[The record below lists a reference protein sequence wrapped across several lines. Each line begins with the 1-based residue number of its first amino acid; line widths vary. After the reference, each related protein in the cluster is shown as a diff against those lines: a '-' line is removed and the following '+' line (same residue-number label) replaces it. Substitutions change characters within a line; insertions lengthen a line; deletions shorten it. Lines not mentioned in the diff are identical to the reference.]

1 VEKQIREMMAARLEA
16 ENLTIRYMGQPGQ
29 RVPIACVS
37 DVESPAQG
45 LESQARM
52 DVRVPADVLMVIV
65 IDEVAT
71 EDLPVHPQSS
81 QQQRRAGPQD
91 WTVLYS
97 ESHERSLTFR
107 RSALT

>member
-1 VEKQIREMMAARLEA
+1 MMAARLEA

-45 LESQARM
+45 LESKARM
-52 DVRVPADVLMVIV
+52 EVRVHADVLMVIV

-71 EDLPVHPQSS
+71 ENLPLHPQSS

-97 ESHERSLTFR
+97 ESRSEEHTSELQ
-107 RSALT
+107 